1 MLSFIFLSEKCIRF
15 SDMKIE
21 SDLKSKILARMA
33 RRAPFGVWTANDF
46 LSLGSRNTIDQ
57 ALSRMSATGTIRR
70 ITRGLYDLP
79 QQNTLTGKPTNP
91 DPRQVIDA
99 LARRDPTRMLVDG
112 ITAANDLGLTNAVP
126 ARIVVHTDARLRPI
140 KLGNQTITFRLTSP
154 AKLYWADHPAT
165 HVVQA
170 PQWLRKAARPLGCHQ
185 ECMSGVCDRR
195 HANARPRATVSVA
208 TGKWVTA
215 GLRVELCCFGVGTC
229 RSMSAAVIC
238 CCGDCSE
245 FLAGDRDCRPIRQL
259 VGHTAIERDIRSD
272 GQQGCSS
279 QEPNQEQRETCNSP
293 RNVALRI
300 CP

>member
-1 MLSFIFLSEKCIRF
+1 MFRFIFLSEKCIRF

-21 SDLKSKILARMA
+21 SDLKSKILTRMA

-79 QQNTLTGKPTNP
+79 QQNALTGKPTNP

-154 AKLYWADHPAT
+154 AKLYWADHPAMR
-165 HVVQA
+165 VVQA
-170 PQWLRKAARPLGCHQ
+170 LHWLRDTL
-185 ECMSGVCDRR
+185 E
-195 HANARPRATVSVA
+195 
-208 TGKWVTA
+208 
-215 GLRVELCCFGVGTC
+215 
-229 RSMSAAVIC
+229 I
-238 CCGDCSE
+238 
-245 FLAGDRDCRPIRQL
+245 DRDRILRRI
-259 VGHTAIERDIRSD
+259 TAILADPNHGPAITSD
-272 GQQGCSS
+272 LRNGFSNLPEWMQKLLKPFLEKKRRQSPS
-279 QEPNQEQRETCNSP
+279 QNAAKHITDKT
-293 RNVALRI
+293 
-300 CP
+300 